1 MASYYRAF
9 APISEAVKYMGNRAT
24 NVKSQMHSIR
34 PGVVGGH
41 ETGPSYN
48 ERDPRAAGSRGID
61 SRKPDVSR
69 QQNLILFGLSEEHSL
84 IDSKCIVDEVLEF
97 LVNKPVG
104 IKDLVRIGRIKK
116 AESASV
122 NALRS
127 RPLLI
132 KFDTVWDRQLVL
144 ASKRKLK
151 QFRVERL
158 FLREDLS
165 LEVRQRRFPLHSH
178 SALLPLLLP
187 LPMLS
192 LFLVMVAL
200 LLMTLPGF

>member
-1 MASYYRAF
+1 
-9 APISEAVKYMGNRAT
+9 
-24 NVKSQMHSIR
+24 MHSIR

-48 ERDPRAAGSRGID
+48 EKNPRAAGSRGID

-69 QQNLILFGLSEEHSL
+69 QQNLILFDLSEEHSL
-84 IDSKCIVDEVLEF
+84 IDSKCIIDEMLEF

-104 IKDLVRIGRIKK
+104 IKDLVRIGRSKK

-122 NALRS
+122 NALRP

-132 KFDTVWDRQLVL
+132 KLDTVWDRRLVL
-144 ASKRKLK
+144 AFKRKLK

-165 LEVRQRRFPLHSH
+165 LEVRQRRFPLRSH
-178 SALLPLLLP
+178 SGSSSSPTPFPNAV
-187 LPMLS
+187 S
-192 LFLVMVAL
+192 
-200 LLMTLPGF
+200 LPGDGSSVVDDSTRILTS